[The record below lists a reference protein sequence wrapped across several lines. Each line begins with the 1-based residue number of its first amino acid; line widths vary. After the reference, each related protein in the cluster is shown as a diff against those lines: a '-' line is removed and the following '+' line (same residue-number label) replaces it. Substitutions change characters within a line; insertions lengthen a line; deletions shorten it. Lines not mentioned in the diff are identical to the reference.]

1 MSKQIETLVD
11 DIYGLFGSE
20 KEFDSYLRDKFGLML
35 SQTVSER
42 VVAPNKAG
50 KGTLRMSNL
59 GTPCQR
65 KLWYNCNVDNEEAIE
80 LPAYARV
87 KFLYGDILE
96 SLLLYLAEEAGHTVE
111 GSQDELEIDG
121 IKGHRDAVID
131 GVVVD
136 VKSASTYSFQKF
148 KNHLT
153 KEGDSFGYIPQLMQY
168 LWASKD
174 DPLVTDKSRAA
185 FLVIDKTLGHICLDI
200 HKADG
205 VNYLDYTKSVKKIV
219 DSGTVPPRAYSDV
232 EDGKSGNRALSV
244 QCSYCDWKNKCWP
257 SLSTYIYSTGP
268 KYLTK
273 VVREPNVPKA

>member
-1 MSKQIETLVD
+1 MSKEIETLVE

-20 KEFDSYLRDKFGLML
+20 KEFDSYLSNRFGAELAK
-35 SQTVSER
+35 TVSKR
-42 VVAPNKAG
+42 VSEPFLAG

-59 GTPCQR
+59 GTRCTR
-65 KLWYNCNVDNEEAIE
+65 KLWYHCNVDNSESED

-96 SLLLYLAEEAGHTVE
+96 SLLLYLAQEAGHTVE
-111 GSQDELEIDG
+111 GTQDELEIDG

-136 VKSASTYSFQKF
+136 VKSASTFSFQKF

-153 KEGDSFGYIPQLMQY
+153 KEDDSFGYIPQLMQY
-168 LWASKD
+168 LWASQD
-174 DPLVTDKSRAA
+174 DPVVKDKDRAA

-200 HKADG
+200 HQTDG
-205 VNYLDYTKSVKKIV
+205 VDYLDYVKITKKIINS
-219 DSGTVPPRAYSDV
+219 DTIPPKEY
-232 EDGKSGNRALSV
+232 EDEPEGKSGNYKLCT
-244 QCSYCDWKNKCWP
+244 QCSYCDWKFKCWP
-257 SLSTYIYSTGP
+257 EVSTYLYSTGP

-273 VVREPNVPKA
+273 VVREPNVPKV

>member
-1 MSKQIETLVD
+1 MSKQIETLVE

-20 KEFDSYLRDKFGLML
+20 KEFDSYLMDQFGLVL
-35 SQTVSER
+35 SQTIASR
-42 VVAPNKAG
+42 VAAPNKAG

-65 KLWYNCNVDNEEAIE
+65 KLWYHCNVDNEEAND

-96 SLLLYLAEEAGHTVE
+96 SLLLYLAQEAGHTVE
-111 GSQDELEIDG
+111 GAQDELEIDG

-136 VKSASTYSFQKF
+136 VKSASTFSFQKF

-153 KEGDSFGYIPQLMQY
+153 KQDDSFGYIPQLMQY
-168 LWASKD
+168 LWASQD
-174 DPLVTDKSRAA
+174 DPVVKDKDRAA

-200 HKADG
+200 HEADG
-205 VNYLDYTKSVKKIV
+205 KDYLAFTKETKRTINSETLPPKEYG
-219 DSGTVPPRAYSDV
+219 DVP
-232 EDGKSGNRALSV
+232 DGSSGNRKLGT

-257 SLSTYIYSTGP
+257 GLSTYLYSTGP
-268 KYLTK
+268 RYLTK
-273 VVREPNVPKA
+273 VVREPNVPKV